1 MTRRHN
7 FQNLAWFH
15 DLHQRGLLDLEPP
28 YQRRSVWSQSFK
40 DYFVDTVLLNYP
52 APALF
57 LYEEVDESGRSA
69 YHVVDG
75 KQRLTT
81 LFDFVGDAFSVS
93 DESELSACRGTYFK
107 SLDPG
112 IKKAVWSYQFLVEYI
127 PTDDEA
133 IINAIFDRINRNVA
147 KLSAQELRHA
157 RYGGRFITVVEELA
171 QWLVAE
177 LPSDFPRIAPQ
188 SRRQM
193 KDVEL
198 VALLALLIEDGPAGY
213 SQADLDEAFAR
224 RDDDWEQET
233 LVSAKLK
240 GAVEYLKRIV
250 PHYADIAKSRLRNQ
264 ADFYSLIGAIVN
276 LDGGGK
282 LPAEKDAASRL
293 MKFMQRLE
301 DDSELAQ
308 DSSLQEYFE
317 SARSASNDKGPREKR
332 IAYVTKVLLGTAA
345 T

>member
-1 MTRRHN
+1 
-7 FQNLAWFH
+7 
-15 DLHQRGLLDLEPP
+15 
-28 YQRRSVWSQSFK
+28 
-40 DYFVDTVLLNYP
+40 
-52 APALF
+52 
-57 LYEEVDESGRSA
+57 
-69 YHVVDG
+69 
-75 KQRLTT
+75 
-81 LFDFVGDAFSVS
+81 
-93 DESELSACRGTYFK
+93 
-107 SLDPG
+107 
-112 IKKAVWSYQFLVEYI
+112 
-127 PTDDEA
+127 
-133 IINAIFDRINRNVA
+133 
-147 KLSAQELRHA
+147 
-157 RYGGRFITVVEELA
+157 VVEELA